1 MKNKIFLY
9 LFKMKTKYIFF
20 NIFVISLFIQVINI
34 LEITKVIEKENSNL
48 ITILYLSFLKLPSV
62 IIEVMPFVVVIST
75 AFLFRYLIAN
85 NELIAMRNVGYSIID
100 IFKPIALSIL
110 FIGYFMLIF
119 INPISAKFEIIFD
132 NLTTKDFSDMY
143 SIKIKNDELWIK
155 NLNNEKDIYYI
166 YLSDMDFKSMN
177 TKKFKI
183 LSVSNNNN
191 ILYLGNEANLDD
203 NFIYMND
210 VTLFN
215 INRDFY
221 EKKETLKLKLNF
233 KVQDLIDSFSNYKF
247 IPFYKYKDHLNS
259 LKKFNLYSPEISLYY
274 LSEILKPIFLIII
287 SFAVMGFS
295 GKFKKNE
302 NFFKILFFSILIG
315 FAIFMLKE
323 IVSAITVSYSLPFIL
338 TYFII
343 LFVPFIIGLYQ
354 IINIE
359 IN

>member
-1 MKNKIFLY
+1 MKNKIFFY

-34 LEITKVIEKENSNL
+34 LEITKVIEQENSNL

-85 NELIAMRNVGYSIID
+85 NELIAMRNVGYSILD

-155 NLNNEKDIYYI
+155 NLNDENDIYYI

-177 TKKFKI
+177 TKNFKI

-191 ILYLGNEANLDD
+191 ILYLGKEASLDD

-215 INRDFY
+215 IDKDFY
-221 EKKETLKLKLNF
+221 EKKESLKFKLNF

-259 LKKFNLYSPEISLYY
+259 LKKFNLYSSEISLYY

-323 IVSAITVSYSLPFIL
+323 IVSALTVSYDLPFIL
-338 TYFII
+338 TYFVI

>member
-1 MKNKIFLY
+1 MKA
-9 LFKMKTKYIFF
+9 KYIFF

-34 LEITKVIEKENSNL
+34 LEITKVIEKQNSNL
-48 ITILYLSFLKLPSV
+48 LTILYLSLLKLPSV
-62 IIEVMPFVVVIST
+62 IIEVMPFVIVIST

-85 NELIAMRNVGYSIID
+85 NELIAMRNVGFSILD
-100 IFKPIALSIL
+100 IFKPIALAIL
-110 FIGYFMLIF
+110 LIGYFMLIF

-155 NLNNEKDIYYI
+155 NLNKENDIYYI
-166 YLSDMDFKSMN
+166 YLSNMDLKSMN
-177 TKKFKI
+177 TKNFKI

-191 ILYLGNEANLDD
+191 ILYLGKKASLDD
-203 NFIYMND
+203 DHIYMND

-215 INRDFY
+215 INKDFY
-221 EKKETLKLKLNF
+221 EKKENLKLKLNF

-323 IVSAITVSYSLPFIL
+323 IVSALTVSYNLSFIL

-343 LFVPFIIGLYQ
+343 LFVPLIIGLYQ